1 MGALSHIRV
10 LDLSRVL
17 AGPWATQILADLGA
31 EVIKVE
37 RPDGGDDTRAW
48 GPPFMADADGAP
60 TAESAYFLCT
70 NRGKQSLCVDIKSAE
85 GQASLRALAADCDVV
100 VENFKVGDAARF
112 GLDYASLAALNPGL
126 VYCSITGF
134 GQTGP
139 LRDRPGYD
147 FLVQAMGGLMSVTGQ
162 PDGSP
167 GGEPMKVGVA
177 LTDIMTGL
185 YATIGILAALTE
197 RERSG
202 LGQQVDLAL
211 LDVTAATLA
220 NQASNYLVGGLN
232 PGRLGNAHPN
242 IVPYQSFVVR
252 DGHLVVAVGNDA
264 QFRRFVAVL
273 GCPELADDPRF
284 QSNRLRVQQ
293 REQLIPLLQA
303 RMLER
308 DKSDWLQCLEQAG
321 VPAGPI
327 NSVAEVF
334 SEPQLLAREMR
345 VNVPHPQNPDLQ
357 LVGSPIK
364 LSRTPVT
371 YTSAPPTLGQHTESV
386 LAALQATTASGSDSS
401 A

>member
-17 AGPWATQILADLGA
+17 AGPWATQIMADLGA

-48 GPPFMADADGAP
+48 GPPFMAGADGAP

-70 NRGKQSLCVDIKSAE
+70 NRGKQSVCIDLKSPG
-85 GQASLRALAADCDVV
+85 GQVSLRNIARDCDVL
-100 VENFKVGDAARF
+100 VENFKVGDAARY
-112 GLDYASLAALNPGL
+112 GLDYASLAAENPGL

-139 LRDRPGYD
+139 LRERPGYD

-167 GGEPMKVGVA
+167 GAEPMKVGVA

-185 YATIGILAALTE
+185 YATVGILAALTE
-197 RERSG
+197 RDRSG

-220 NQASNYLVGGLN
+220 NQASNYLVGGMN

-242 IVPYQSFVVR
+242 IVPYQSFVAR

-273 GCPELADDPRF
+273 GCPELADDQRF
-284 QSNRLRVQQ
+284 QSNRQRVQH

-303 RMLER
+303 CMLQR
-308 DKSDWLQCLEQAG
+308 DKSDWLPRLEQAG

-334 SEPQLLAREMR
+334 SEPQIRAREMR
-345 VNVPHPQNPDLQ
+345 VNVPHPLNPDLE

-364 LSRTPVT
+364 LSRTPVA
-371 YTSAPPTLGQHTESV
+371 YSSAPPTLGQHTESL
-386 LAALQATTASGSDSS
+386 LAALQIANGGSNGAT
-401 A
+401 